1 MPPCIECTEL
11 WAVYT
16 NLRFNYRIAMAA
28 GAGRVSADDIHKLRD
43 ASELARQV
51 FKEHKMT
58 HDPKLRVS
66 ATEAPHAADRRHR
79 QTTAILLPPAMDT
92 S

>member
-1 MPPCIECTEL
+1 
-11 WAVYT
+11 
-16 NLRFNYRIAMAA
+16 
-28 GAGRVSADDIHKLRD
+28 LRD
-43 ASELARQV
+43 ASELARRV

-58 HDPKLRVS
+58 HDPNPRVS

-79 QTTAILLPPAMDT
+79 QTTAILLPPATDT